1 MYPKLVT
8 AQEDPAMKPLVIG
21 IAGGTGSGKTT
32 LTRELIA
39 AFDGRVAVVFHDNYY
54 RRRDDLTYAQR
65 CGLNY
70 DAPEAFD
77 NDLLV
82 EQLDR
87 LIAGAAVEGPVYD
100 YSIHNRSETTARIQ
114 PQPIVIVEGILIFA
128 EEEICSRCDI
138 KLFVDT
144 DADVRILRRI
154 KRDVLERGRSVE
166 SVESQY
172 LGTVKPMHELHVEPS
187 KRRADLIIPE
197 GGGNLVA
204 LDMLI
209 HRIQRQLDG
218 APEEAS
224 ARTAGDPP
232 RPAAFR
238 GGDHL
243 G

>member
-1 MYPKLVT
+1 MGQHHST
-8 AQEDPAMKPLVIG
+8 DRRKPLVIG

-39 AFDGRVAVVFHDNYY
+39 SVTEQVAVVFHDNYY
-54 RRRDDLTYAQR
+54 KRHTGLTYEQR
-65 CGLNY
+65 CQLNY

-82 EQLDR
+82 TQLDQ
-87 LIAGAAVEGPVYD
+87 LIAGGRIESPVYD
-100 YSIHNRSETTARIQ
+100 FAEHNRSEETLIIES
-114 PQPIVIVEGILIFA
+114 QPIIIVEGILIFA
-128 EEEICSRCDI
+128 SAEICRRCDI

-154 KRDVLERGRSVE
+154 KRDVLQRGRSLE
-166 SVESQY
+166 SVEQQY
-172 LGTVKPMHELHVEPS
+172 LQTVKPMHELYVEPS

-209 HRIQRQLDG
+209 HRIQRQLD
-218 APEEAS
+218 
-224 ARTAGDPP
+224 D
-232 RPAAFR
+232 
-238 GGDHL
+238 GGHTPIE
-243 G
+243 